1 MKLLIVDDSVF
12 IRETLV
18 KLLKPVRFL
27 ETIYLA
33 SDVKEGIELVTK
45 LRPDAVILDIRMPKG
60 LGFDVLDAAKA
71 LNPAPLVIMLTNFTI
86 EQYRK
91 KAFEKGAD
99 YFFDKSAEFEKVI
112 EIIDEL
118 SVKLVLEKTKQVDSH
133 QDNRSK

>member
-1 MKLLIVDDSVF
+1 MKLLIVDDSEF
-12 IRETLV
+12 IRDTLV

-27 ETIYLA
+27 ETVYMA

-45 LRPDAVILDIRMPKG
+45 LRPDAVILDIRLPKG
-60 LGFDVLDAAKA
+60 IGFDVLDAAKA
-71 LNPAPLVIMLTNFTI
+71 LNPAPMVIMLTNYTI
-86 EQYRK
+86 EQYKK

-118 SVKLVLEKTKQVDSH
+118 SVRLVLEKTKQIDSQT
-133 QDNRSK
+133 QDKK